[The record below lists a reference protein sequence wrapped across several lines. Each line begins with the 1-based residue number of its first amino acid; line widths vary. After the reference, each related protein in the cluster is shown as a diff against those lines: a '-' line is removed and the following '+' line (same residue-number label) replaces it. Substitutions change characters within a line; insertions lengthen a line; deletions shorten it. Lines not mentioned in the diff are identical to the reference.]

1 MNYDAFMNRPS
12 RLHDR
17 ILHKA
22 DEVAFKFE
30 VCTRATGGMGERV
43 QTSPE
48 NKTSKNYAEYI
59 DANNKLT
66 ALVNEYNEAR
76 DAVTDFLYD
85 NLEYEDADLLEW
97 KYVNA
102 KDLQGIADVKGLAYQ
117 TVKNKVSAAERRARQ
132 KFINSVPKRTEKY
145 WQGEYDGSVI
155 NQ

>member
-1 MNYDAFMNRPS
+1 MNGVSYDEFINKPL

-43 QTSPE
+43 QTSPD
-48 NKTSKNYAEYI
+48 NKTAKRYADYI
-59 DANNKLT
+59 DANNKLK
-66 ALVNEYNEAR
+66 ALMTEYNAAT
-76 DAVTDFLYD
+76 DVVTCWLYD

-102 KDLQGIADVKGLAYQ
+102 KDLQEIADVKALAYQ
-117 TVKNKVSAAERRARQ
+117 TVKNKMSTAERKARQ
-132 KFINSVPKRTEKY
+132 KFTNSVPSGTEKY
-145 WQGEYDGSVI
+145 RR
-155 NQ
+155 